1 MTKTDELKLHYDYLK
16 EAADILKKATEI
28 RVSPALLVLIE
39 KLYDEMGVVLD
50 ERVEVV
56 RTEIIEKFG
65 PEEAE
70 KFLKQ
75 YEGVI

>member
-1 MTKTDELKLHYDYLK
+1 MAKTDDLKLHYDYLK
-16 EAADILKKATEI
+16 EAADTLKKATEI
-28 RVSPALLVLIE
+28 RVSPALIVLIE

-50 ERVEVV
+50 ERVEAVK
-56 RTEIIEKFG
+56 TEITEKYG